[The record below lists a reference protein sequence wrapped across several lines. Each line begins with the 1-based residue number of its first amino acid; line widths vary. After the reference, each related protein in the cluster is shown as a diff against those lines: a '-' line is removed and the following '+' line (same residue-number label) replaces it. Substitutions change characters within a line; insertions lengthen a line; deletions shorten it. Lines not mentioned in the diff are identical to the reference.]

1 MTDCTAVSQ
10 EEFLLKWNDHHNS
23 FFSIMK
29 ELSESEVLTDVTLAC
44 GGRKNICYL
53 PNIRV
58 KWLDD
63 LNSTS
68 SHNNLLL
75 GQVFETHKLMLCACS
90 TFFRSILTKRPDRHP
105 IVFLKDVDPKQL
117 EQLLQYMYQ
126 VGCFTMFERHS
137 V

>member
-1 MTDCTAVSQ
+1 MSQ

-23 FFSIMK
+23 FFGTMK

-44 GGRKNICYL
+44 GGKNYLDLFFNFIDILNRKFCCIKKILY
-53 PNIRV
+53 IYHFFV
-58 KWLDD
+58 
-63 LNSTS
+63 
-68 SHNNLLL
+68 

-126 VGCFTMFERHS
+126 VSH
-137 V
+137 